1 MVNKNVTRVKQFLS
15 LCSSMYI
22 GFVRL
27 LIFKIFL
34 CEINYDDDGS
44 GRPHPPNKLYIVG
57 KGI

>member
-1 MVNKNVTRVKQFLS
+1 MVDKKVTRAKQFLS

-34 CEINYDDDGS
+34 RKTCDM
-44 GRPHPPNKLYIVG
+44 
-57 KGI
+57 